1 VEGEGRRADMRRQ
14 PYPEGRASEP
24 LGELAQGKASPLGE
38 SLPAILRSHMAAAT
52 NVKTTVEELPESRVR
67 VEAEVA
73 PQEVQRRVTEA
84 AGKMGRDLRMPG
96 FRKGK
101 VPAPVV
107 IQRVG
112 RDAVLDEAV
121 RAALP
126 RWYVE
131 AIDEAGI
138 HPVGEPDVELGDLPA
153 EGQPLGFTIE
163 IGVRPTAT
171 LGDISE
177 LQVDRREPAVDDAA
191 VDEQIETLRQQL
203 GRLETVERPAENGDS
218 VVVDFK
224 GSIENSDPAHPGE
237 RDYFDGG
244 EGRDQ
249 LLELGAGQFI
259 PGFEEQLVGTS
270 AGDEKVVEVTFPE
283 EYGGAPHLAGKPA
296 QFEVTVHE
304 VKAKSVPEL
313 DDDFATEAGGFD
325 SVDELREDIASRMRE
340 ADERKAE
347 AEFREAA
354 LDAVVAGATV
364 EIPETL
370 VEARARELWDQMLH
384 SLSHRG
390 INKDAYLRIA
400 QKTED
405 ELLEEARPD
414 AEQAL
419 RREAV
424 LAAVIEAEG
433 IVPSEGDVLDVLQQ
447 SALQQGTEPEKLRK
461 RLEQQ
466 GRLDE
471 VVDDIAQRQAIELLV
486 ERAGGTPTA
495 SADEGSS
502 AS

>member
-1 VEGEGRRADMRRQ
+1 
-14 PYPEGRASEP
+14 
-24 LGELAQGKASPLGE
+24 
-38 SLPAILRSHMAAAT
+38 MAAAT
-52 NVKTTVEELPESRVR
+52 KLKTTVEELPESRVS
-67 VEAEVA
+67 VAAEVPA
-73 PQEVQRRVTEA
+73 QEVQRRVSEA

-107 IQRVG
+107 IQRIG
-112 RDAVLDEAV
+112 REAVLDEAV

-131 AIDEAGI
+131 AIDVAGI
-138 HPVGEPDVELGDLPA
+138 HPVGEPDVELGDLPS
-153 EGQPLGFTIE
+153 EGQPLTFTIQ
-163 IGVRPTAT
+163 IGVRPTAEI
-171 LGDISE
+171 GDISKID
-177 LQVDRREPAVDDAA
+177 VDKREPEVDDAA

-203 GRLETVERPAENGDS
+203 GRLETVERSAENGDS
-218 VVVDFK
+218 IVIDFK
-224 GSIENSDPAHPGE
+224 GSIEGDDGE
-237 RDYFDGG
+237 RDYFAGG
-244 EGRDQ
+244 EGRDH
-249 LLELGAGQFI
+249 LLELGSNQFI

-270 AGDEKVVEVTFPE
+270 AGDEKVVELEFPE
-283 EYGGAPHLAGKPA
+283 DYGSAPHLAGKPA

-304 VKAKSVPEL
+304 VKAKNIPEL

-340 ADERKAE
+340 ADERTIE

-354 LDAVVAGATV
+354 LDAVVSGATV
-364 EIPETL
+364 EIPDSL

-433 IVPSEGDVLDVLQQ
+433 IEPSDGDILD
-447 SALQQGTEPEKLRK
+447 ALQQTALSQGVEPEKLRK

-471 VVDDIAQRQAIELLV
+471 LKEDLAQRQAVELLA
-486 ERAGGTPTA
+486 ERAGGAPAAAGDDEAA
-495 SADEGSS
+495 S
-502 AS
+502 

>member
-1 VEGEGRRADMRRQ
+1 
-14 PYPEGRASEP
+14 
-24 LGELAQGKASPLGE
+24 
-38 SLPAILRSHMAAAT
+38 MAAAT

-67 VEAEVA
+67 VEAEVTPA
-73 PQEVQRRVTEA
+73 EVQRRVNEA
-84 AGKMGRDLRMPG
+84 AGKLGRDLRMPG

-112 RDAVLDEAV
+112 REAVLDDAV
-121 RAALP
+121 RASLP

-138 HPVGEPDVELGDLPA
+138 KPVGDPDVELGDLPA
-153 EGQPLGFTIE
+153 EGQPLTFTIQ

-171 LGDISE
+171 IGDIAK
-177 LQVDRREPAVDDAA
+177 VDVERRTPEVDDAA
-191 VDEQIETLRQQL
+191 VDEQVETLRQQL
-203 GRLETVERPAENGDS
+203 GRLETVERAAADGDF
-218 VVVDFK
+218 VVIDFK
-224 GSIENSDPAHPGE
+224 GSIEGEDGE
-237 RDYFDGG
+237 RDYFAGG
-244 EGRDQ
+244 EGRDH
-249 LLELGAGQFI
+249 LLELGSGQFI
-259 PGFEEQLVGTS
+259 PGFEEQLTGLS
-270 AGDEKVVEVTFPE
+270 AGDEKVVELTFPE
-283 EYGGAPHLAGKPA
+283 DYGSAPHLAGQPA
-296 QFEVTVHE
+296 QFEVTVNE
-304 VKAKSVPEL
+304 VKAKQLPEL

-325 SVDELREDIASRMRE
+325 TVAELREDIASRMRE
-340 ADERKAE
+340 ADERKIE

-354 LDAVVAGATV
+354 LDKVVEDATV
-364 EIPETL
+364 EIPESL

-390 INKDAYLRIA
+390 ITKDAYLRIA

-424 LAAVIEAEG
+424 LAAVIESEG
-433 IVPSEGDVLDVLQQ
+433 ITPSDGDVLDALQD
-447 SALQQGTEPEKLRK
+447 SAIQQGTTPEKLRK

-471 VVDDIAQRQAIELLV
+471 LVEDLAQRQAVELLA
-486 ERAGGTPTA
+486 ERAGGAAPAASPEAAGTA
-495 SADEGSS
+495 DAE
-502 AS
+502 